1 MTRPHKN
8 WLEWLVFAMSLV
20 VIAGFIGVLVYA
32 AFMTK
37 DAPASLRVFL
47 GEPRKEQSHFIVP
60 VLVQN
65 RGGAAAAAVRIEVVL
80 DSLGAG
86 RLAPPRRG
94 LLLVG
99 SARGPTQWPSDRL
112 RTAVRPRHR
121 TQAHRLRRLDAGRKS
136 HVRQSPTFGP

>member
-80 DSLGAG
+80 DSGSTVERSGFELSYAPGGSSRHGEVSFSWVPREG
-86 RLAPPRRG
+86 RL
-94 LLLVG
+94 
-99 SARGPTQWPSDRL
+99 
-112 RTAVRPRHR
+112 H
-121 TQAHRLRRLDAGRKS
+121 GRAIGFEL
-136 HVRQSPTFGP
+136 P

>member
-65 RGGAAAAAVRIEVVL
+65 RGGAAAAAVRIEGVL
-80 DSLGAG
+80 DSGSTVERRGFELAYAPGGSSRHGEVSFSSDPREG
-86 RLAPPRRG
+86 RLN
-94 LLLVG
+94 
-99 SARGPTQWPSDRL
+99 
-112 RTAVRPRHR
+112 
-121 TQAHRLRRLDAGRKS
+121 GRAIGFEL
-136 HVRQSPTFGP
+136 P

>member
-20 VIAGFIGVLVYA
+20 VIAGFIGVLAYA

-80 DSLGAG
+80 DSGSTVERSGFELSYAPGGSSRHGEVSFSSDPREG
-86 RLAPPRRG
+86 RLN
-94 LLLVG
+94 
-99 SARGPTQWPSDRL
+99 
-112 RTAVRPRHR
+112 
-121 TQAHRLRRLDAGRKS
+121 GRAIGFEL
-136 HVRQSPTFGP
+136 P